1 MRRIAGLSNK
11 KPLKKPAAT
20 VSRRPP
26 QPKRKTKRKQR
37 STPPLHA
44 NDLFGA
50 VFKGIPAQELKV
62 WSRHFPAHMR
72 ADLQAP
78 LEALMANADYCV
90 GATPRYRSETLT
102 MTLLMNRGSDD
113 RVAVGPISYVEVDV
127 GDDEPVRCAM
137 NAFVLRHAPLPH
149 AIFVSAG
156 NDPTED
162 RVIRVEI
169 VVPRDHPDGQDFA
182 SQCLRPFSDAVAHA
196 RSYRGKVLSLE
207 KHEHYNGRVGGIHV
221 HRMKRVDPNE
231 VALPAPTRRLVDH
244 CVLDFM
250 RARGSLRSLGFQTK
264 RGILLYGP
272 PGTGKTHTIR
282 YLAGNLPGTTALL
295 ITAEQVGLLPH
306 YMSLA
311 RLLQPSMVVI
321 EDVDLIARSRERT
334 RSACD
339 ESMLN
344 SLLNEMDGLKENSD
358 ILFILTTN
366 RPQDLEAALANR
378 PGRIDQ
384 AIEVPVPD
392 APSRDKL
399 VRLYSNGLKIADALV
414 AEAVK
419 RTEGVSAAFIKE
431 LMRRTAQAAIARGG
445 AKKVVEPPAR
455 EGVQPTPAR
464 EGVQPTPA
472 REGVQPTPTR
482 EGVQPTAADLGE
494 ALDDMLFSGGALNVK
509 LLGGAAT

>member
-20 VSRRPP
+20 VRTAPPRASGARRKVAR
-26 QPKRKTKRKQR
+26 KR
-37 STPPLHA
+37 
-44 NDLFGA
+44 
-50 VFKGIPAQELKV
+50 PAQLYTCDLLGRLFQGYPVDRIKV
-62 WSRHFPAHMR
+62 WGDRYPAHMR
-72 ADLQAP
+72 ANLQPVIAE
-78 LEALMANADYCV
+78 LFMANADHCV
-90 GATPRYRSETLT
+90 GAIPRYSSQDLS
-102 MTLLMNRGSDD
+102 MGDLMSRDPHE
-113 RVAVGPISYVEVDV
+113 RIAVGPVSHVSVDT
-127 GDDEPVRCAM
+127 GEDQPVRCAR
-137 NAFVLRHAPLPH
+137 NALILKRTPMPH
-149 AIFVSAG
+149 AIFVFVRTDSG
-156 NDPTED
+156 GDERYVD
-162 RVIRVEI
+162 IEI
-169 VVPRDHPDGQDFA
+169 AVPHDHPGSEAFA
-182 SQCLRPFSDAVAHA
+182 AKCLAPLEDAIEQCRA
-196 RSYRGKVLSLE
+196 YRGKVLSLE
-207 KHEHYNGRVGGIHV
+207 KQDHYSGRVGRIHV
-221 HRMKRVDPNE
+221 HRLKQVE
-231 VALPAPTRRLVDH
+231 ASHVILPAPTRALLDR

-250 RARGSLRSLGFQTK
+250 KARGQLRSLGFQTK
-264 RGILLYGP
+264 RGVLLYGP

-282 YLAGNLPGTTALL
+282 YLASNLPGTTTFL

-321 EDVDLIARSRERT
+321 EDVDLIARSRDQM

-339 ESMLN
+339 ESLLN

-399 VRLYSNGLKIADALV
+399 VRLYARGLKLGDTLV

-431 LMRRTAQAAIARGG
+431 LMRRTAQAAIARGDD
-445 AKKVVEPPAR
+445 AKKAAEPRPAR
-455 EGVQPTPAR
+455 EGVEPT
-464 EGVQPTPA
+464 G
-472 REGVQPTPTR
+472 
-482 EGVQPTAADLGE
+482 ADLSE
-494 ALDDMLFSGGALNVK
+494 ALDDMLFSGGQLNVK
-509 LLGGAAT
+509 LVGGVADRANA

>member
-11 KPLKKPAAT
+11 KLKKPAAK
-20 VSRRPP
+20 VRKAPPKSARKAARRRPAP
-26 QPKRKTKRKQR
+26 VYCWE
-37 STPPLHA
+37 
-44 NDLFGA
+44 LFGRL
-50 VFKGIPAQELKV
+50 FRDYRPDEIRV
-62 WSRHFPAHMR
+62 WSDRYPAYMR
-72 ADLQAP
+72 ANLQP
-78 LEALMANADYCV
+78 VIEELFMTNADQCV
-90 GATPRYRSETLT
+90 GAVPRYSSHALEMSE
-102 MTLLMNRGSDD
+102 LMSSAPDERI
-113 RVAVGPISYVEVDV
+113 AVGPISRVAVDT
-127 GDDEPVRCAM
+127 GEDEPVRCVR
-137 NAFVLRHAPLPH
+137 NVLILKSTPMPH
-149 AIFVSAG
+149 AIFIFVRS
-156 NDPTED
+156 DPGGEHRYVD
-162 RVIRVEI
+162 VEI
-169 VVPRDHPDGQDFA
+169 AVPRDYPGSEAFA
-182 SQCLRPFSDAVAHA
+182 SECFAPLEAALNQCRA
-196 RSYRGKVLSLE
+196 YRGKVLSLE
-207 KHEHYNGRVGGIHV
+207 NQEHYSGRVGGIQV
-221 HRMKRVDPNE
+221 HRLKPVDGAQ
-231 VALPAPTRRLVDH
+231 VILPAPTRALLDR

-250 RARGSLRSLGFQTK
+250 KARGQLRSLGFQTK

-282 YLAGNLPGTTALL
+282 YLASNLSGTTTFL

-321 EDVDLIARSRERT
+321 EDVDLIARSRDRM

-358 ILFILTTN
+358 VLFILTTN

-399 VRLYSNGLKIADALV
+399 VRLYGNGLKLADALV

-431 LMRRTAQAAIARGG
+431 LMRRTAQAAIARAG
-445 AKKVVEPPAR
+445 AKKVTEPS
-455 EGVQPTPAR
+455 
-464 EGVQPTPA
+464 
-472 REGVQPTPTR
+472 
-482 EGVQPTAADLGE
+482 AADLNE

-509 LLGGAAT
+509 LLGGAAA

>member
-11 KPLKKPAAT
+11 KLKKPAAK
-20 VSRRPP
+20 VRKAPPRASKASARKRASKRSRPP
-26 QPKRKTKRKQR
+26 
-37 STPPLHA
+37 LYA

-50 VFKGIPAQELKV
+50 VFKTIPPQELKV

-78 LEALMANADYCV
+78 LEALMASADYCV
-90 GATPRYRSETLT
+90 GAIPRYRSETLV
-102 MTLLMNRGSDD
+102 MTTLMNRGDD
-113 RVAVGPISYVEVDV
+113 RVAVGPISSIEVDV
-127 GDDEPVRCAM
+127 GEDEPVRCAM
-137 NAFVLRHAPLPH
+137 NAFLLRHEPLPH
-149 AIFVSAG
+149 AIFISAG
-156 NDPTED
+156 NDPLED
-162 RVIRVEI
+162 RVIRIEI
-169 VVPRDHPDGQDFA
+169 AVPRDHPDGQDLA
-182 SQCLRPFSDAVAHA
+182 SKCLRPFSDAIAQS

-207 KHEHYNGRVGGIHV
+207 KQEHYDGRVVGIQV
-221 HRMKRVDPNE
+221 HRMKRVEPE
-231 VALPAPTRRLVDH
+231 SVILPAPTRQLLDH

-250 RARGSLRSLGFQTK
+250 KARGQLRALGFQTK

-282 YLAGNLPGTTALL
+282 YLASNLPGTTTFL
-295 ITAEQVGLLPH
+295 ITAQQVGLLPH

-321 EDVDLIARSRERT
+321 EDVDLIARSRDDR

-339 ESMLN
+339 ESLLN

-358 ILFILTTN
+358 VLFILTTN
-366 RPQDLEAALANR
+366 RPHDLEAALANR

-392 APSRDKL
+392 VPSRDKL
-399 VRLYSNGLKIADALV
+399 VRLYGNGLKLGDALV

-431 LMRRTAQAAIARGG
+431 LMRRTAQAAIARAG
-445 AKKVVEPPAR
+445 AKKVTEPS
-455 EGVQPTPAR
+455 E
-464 EGVQPTPA
+464 
-472 REGVQPTPTR
+472 
-482 EGVQPTAADLGE
+482 ADLNE
-494 ALDDMLFSGGALNVK
+494 ALDDMLFSGGKLNVT
-509 LLGGAAT
+509 LLGGAQA

>member
-11 KPLKKPAAT
+11 KPLKEPAAK
-20 VSRRPP
+20 VSSRPP
-26 QPKRKTKRKQR
+26 QPKKRTKRKQR
-37 STPPLHA
+37 SVPPLHA

-50 VFKGIPAQELKV
+50 VFKSIPAQDLKI

-78 LEALMANADYCV
+78 LEALMASADYCV
-90 GATPRYRSETLT
+90 GAVPRYRSETLT
-102 MTLLMNRGSDD
+102 MATLMNRGDRD
-113 RVAVGPISYVEVDV
+113 RVEVGSLSCVEVDV
-127 GDDEPVRCAM
+127 GEDEPVRCVM
-137 NAFVLRHAPLPH
+137 NAFILRHAPLPH

-156 NDPTED
+156 SDPTED
-162 RVIRVEI
+162 RIIRVEI
-169 VVPRDHPDGQDFA
+169 AVPRDHPDGQDFA

-207 KHEHYNGRVGGIHV
+207 KHEHYNGRVGGIQV
-221 HRMKRVDPNE
+221 HRMKRVDPSD
-231 VALPAPTRRLVDH
+231 VILPAPTRALLDR

-250 RARGSLRSLGFQTK
+250 KARGQLRSLGFQTK

-282 YLAGNLPGTTALL
+282 YLASNLPGTTTLL
-295 ITAEQVGLLPH
+295 ITAEQVGLLPA

-321 EDVDLIARSRERT
+321 EDVDLIARSREQM

-339 ESMLN
+339 ETMLN
-344 SLLNEMDGLKENSD
+344 ALLNEMDGLKENSD

-392 APSRDKL
+392 GPSREKL
-399 VRLYSNGLKIADALV
+399 VRLYARGMKLGETLV
-414 AEAVK
+414 AEAAK

-431 LMRRTAQAAIARGG
+431 LMRRTAQAAITQASERGP
-445 AKKVVEPPAR
+445 AKKVTEPS
-455 EGVQPTPAR
+455 E
-464 EGVQPTPA
+464 
-472 REGVQPTPTR
+472 
-482 EGVQPTAADLGE
+482 ADLSA
-494 ALDDMLFSGGALNVK
+494 ALDEMLFSGGKLNVT
-509 LLGGAAT
+509 LLGGAPN

>member
-11 KPLKKPAAT
+11 KPLKKPAAK
-20 VSRRPP
+20 VRKAPPRAAGRRRKAAR
-26 QPKRKTKRKQR
+26 KRPARQLFT
-37 STPPLHA
+37 

-50 VFKGIPAQELKV
+50 VFKTIAPQELKV

-72 ADLQAP
+72 ADLQTP
-78 LEALMANADYCV
+78 LDALMASADYCV
-90 GATPRYRSETLT
+90 GAMPRYRSETLT
-102 MTLLMNRGSDD
+102 MTTLMNRAAND
-113 RVAVGPISYVEVDV
+113 RVEIGPIAYAEVDV
-127 GDDEPVRCAM
+127 GEDDPVRCAM
-137 NAFVLRHAPLPH
+137 NTFILRHEPLPH
-149 AIFVSAG
+149 AIFISAG

-162 RVIRVEI
+162 KVVRVEI
-169 VVPRDHPDGQDFA
+169 AVPRDHPDGQELA
-182 SQCLRPFSDAVAHA
+182 SKVLRPFSDAIAQA
-196 RSYRGKVLSLE
+196 RAYRGKVLSLE
-207 KHEHYNGRVGGIHV
+207 KQEHYSGRVGAIQV
-221 HRMKRVDPNE
+221 HRMKRVDPSD
-231 VALPAPTRRLVDH
+231 VILPAPTRQLIDH

-250 RARGSLRSLGFQTK
+250 KTRGQLRSLGFQTK

-282 YLAGNLPGTTALL
+282 YLASNLPGTTTFL

-321 EDVDLIARSRERT
+321 EDVDLIARSRDRM

-399 VRLYSNGLKIADALV
+399 VRLYGNGLKLADALV

-431 LMRRTAQAAIARGG
+431 LMRRTAQAALARAGG
-445 AKKVVEPPAR
+445 TKKVV
-455 EGVQPTPAR
+455 QPT
-464 EGVQPTPA
+464 E
-472 REGVQPTPTR
+472 
-482 EGVQPTAADLGE
+482 ADLGE

-509 LLGGAAT
+509 LLGGAAA

>member
-11 KPLKKPAAT
+11 KLKKPAAK
-20 VSRRPP
+20 VRKAPPRSARKAARRRLRP
-26 QPKRKTKRKQR
+26 T
-37 STPPLHA
+37 LYA

-50 VFKGIPAQELKV
+50 VFKTIPPQELKV

-78 LEALMANADYCV
+78 LEALMASGDYCV
-90 GATPRYRSETLT
+90 GAIPRYRSETLV
-102 MTLLMNRGSDD
+102 MTTLMNRGSDD
-113 RVAVGPISYVEVDV
+113 RVAVGPISSIEVDV
-127 GDDEPVRCAM
+127 GEDEPVRCAM
-137 NAFVLRHAPLPH
+137 NAFILRHEPLPH

-156 NDPTED
+156 NDPLED

-169 VVPRDHPDGQDFA
+169 AVPRDHPDGQDLA
-182 SQCLRPFSDAVAHA
+182 SKCLRPFSDAIAQS

-207 KHEHYNGRVGGIHV
+207 KQEHYDGRVGAIHV
-221 HRMKRVDPNE
+221 HRMKRVEPAS
-231 VALPAPTRRLVDH
+231 VILPAPTRQLLDH

-250 RARGSLRSLGFQTK
+250 KARGQLRALGFQTK

-282 YLAGNLPGTTALL
+282 YLASNLAGTTTFL

-321 EDVDLIARSRERT
+321 EDVDLIARSRDNR

-339 ESMLN
+339 ESLLN

-358 ILFILTTN
+358 VLFILTTN
-366 RPQDLEAALANR
+366 RPHDLEAALANR

-399 VRLYSNGLKIADALV
+399 VRLYGNSLKLGDTLV

-431 LMRRTAQAAIARGG
+431 LMRRTAQAAIARDG
-445 AKKVVEPPAR
+445 AKKVTEPN
-455 EGVQPTPAR
+455 
-464 EGVQPTPA
+464 
-472 REGVQPTPTR
+472 
-482 EGVQPTAADLGE
+482 AADLAE

>member
-11 KPLKKPAAT
+11 QPLKRPAA
-20 VSRRPP
+20 RAAKRPLGKTP
-26 QPKRKTKRKQR
+26 PKRRQAAQRKAK
-37 STPPLHA
+37 SPPPLYA
-44 NDLFGA
+44 IDLFGS
-50 VFKGIPAQELKV
+50 VFDTPAQGLKV

-78 LEALMANADYCV
+78 IDELMANADFCV
-90 GATPRYRSETLT
+90 GAMPRFRSETLSMT
-102 MTLLMNRGSDD
+102 MLMNREERDC
-113 RVAVGPISYVEVDV
+113 VAVGPLIYIDVDV
-127 GDDEPVRCAM
+127 GEDEPARCVM
-137 NAFVLRHAPLPH
+137 NAFILRRTPLPH

-169 VVPRDHPDGQDFA
+169 AVPRDHPDGQKFA
-182 SQCLRPFSDAVAHA
+182 SKCLRPFSDAIAQS

-207 KHEHYNGRVGGIHV
+207 KQEHYDGRVGAIHV
-221 HRMKRVDPNE
+221 HRMKRMDPSE
-231 VALPAPTRRLVDH
+231 VVLPAPTKALLDR

-250 RARGSLRSLGFQTK
+250 QARGQLRALGFQTG
-264 RGILLYGP
+264 RGVLLYGP

-282 YLAGNLPGTTALL
+282 YLASNLPGTTTLL
-295 ITAEQVGLLPH
+295 ITAEQVGLLPA

-311 RLLQPSMVVI
+311 RLLQPAMVVI
-321 EDVDLIARSRERT
+321 EDVDLIARSRDRM

-339 ESMLN
+339 ESLLN

-366 RPQDLEAALANR
+366 RPQDLEEAIANR

-392 APSRDKL
+392 APSREKL
-399 VRLYSNGLKIADALV
+399 VRLYARGLKLGDRLA

-431 LMRRTAQAAIARGG
+431 LMRRTAQAAIARAAAEGE
-445 AKKVVEPPAR
+445 AKQGIEPS
-455 EGVQPTPAR
+455 ET
-464 EGVQPTPA
+464 
-472 REGVQPTPTR
+472 
-482 EGVQPTAADLGE
+482 DLSE
-494 ALDDMLFSGGALNVK
+494 ALDDMLFAGGTLNVT
-509 LLGGAAT
+509 LLGGAGA

>member
-1 MRRIAGLSNK
+1 LFCTLPTVDIRSIFVLNGTFRLGEEPAMRRIAGLSK
-11 KPLKKPAAT
+11 KQPLKKPAAK
-20 VSRRPP
+20 VRGRPP
-26 QPKRKTKRKQR
+26 RPKKGRKQR
-37 STPPLHA
+37 SEPPLHA

-50 VFKGIPAQELKV
+50 VFESIPAQDLKV

-90 GATPRYRSETLT
+90 GAIPRYRSETLT
-102 MTLLMNRGSDD
+102 MTTLMNRED
-113 RVAVGPISYVEVDV
+113 RDRIAVGPLSYIEVDV
-127 GDDEPVRCAM
+127 GEDEPVRCAM
-137 NAFVLRHAPLPH
+137 NAFILRHAPLPH
-149 AIFVSAG
+149 AIFLSAG
-156 NDPTED
+156 NDPLED

-169 VVPRDHPDGQDFA
+169 AVPRDHPKGREFA
-182 SQCLRPFSDAVAHA
+182 SLCLRPFSDAIAHA

-207 KHEHYNGRVGGIHV
+207 KHDHYDGRVGGIQV
-221 HRMKRVDPNE
+221 HRIKRVDPSE
-231 VALPAPTRRLVDH
+231 VILPAPAKKLLDR

-250 RARGSLRSLGFQTK
+250 KARGSLRSLGFQTK

-282 YLAGNLPGTTALL
+282 YLASNLAGTTTLL

-311 RLLQPSMVVI
+311 RLLQPAMVVI
-321 EDVDLIARSRERT
+321 EDVDLIARSRDHR

-339 ESMLN
+339 ESLLN

-392 APSRDKL
+392 APSRDRL
-399 VRLYSNGLKIADALV
+399 VRLYGRGLKLGDKLV
-414 AEAVK
+414 AEAAK

-431 LMRRTAQAAIARGG
+431 LMRRAAQAAIARVGDDG
-445 AKKVVEPPAR
+445 VANKAVEPS
-455 EGVQPTPAR
+455 E
-464 EGVQPTPA
+464 
-472 REGVQPTPTR
+472 
-482 EGVQPTAADLGE
+482 ADLSA
-494 ALDDMLFSGGALNVK
+494 ALDDMLFTGGALNVR
-509 LLGGAAT
+509 LLGGARAEA